1 MMQYTVV
8 NIVQIQYL
16 FDRYCDISI
25 NWFILT
31 TLLIKVYKISC
42 IISDIFCSW
51 NNQIPTRI
59 CFLDESLK
67 KIHSLVQK
75 ISWVQEFVI

>member
-1 MMQYTVV
+1 MQYTVV

-25 NWFILT
+25 NRFILT

-42 IISDIFCSW
+42 IISDIFYFW

-67 KIHSLVQK
+67 KIHSLGQK